1 MSRFRRRPIRPS
13 QNPTMQHD
21 ARQEERTVD
30 VIDQLADF
38 EEYRSQ
44 LLPELAKLVKGGAPT
59 KDILERGKA
68 LAVARL
74 ALIAVNDAD
83 PKTALNAIKEILDRT
98 DGKVTEK
105 REVTHA
111 MSQLKD
117 EELDAL
123 VLTALEE
130 SNDE

>member
-21 ARQEERTVD
+21 ARQEERVVD

-111 MSQLKD
+111 MANLKD

-130 SNDE
+130 SSDE